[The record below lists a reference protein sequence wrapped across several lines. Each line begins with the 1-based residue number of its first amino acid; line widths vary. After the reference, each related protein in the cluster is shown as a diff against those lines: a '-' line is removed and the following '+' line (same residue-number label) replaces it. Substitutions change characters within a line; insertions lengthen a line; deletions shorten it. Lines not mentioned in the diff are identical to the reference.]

1 MASEFKAEP
10 IANSLPSDHLTWRP
24 VTVLQPSFKVTH
36 AYTVF
41 DLGFLDSHRDN
52 GIRCNMTNPFAGP
65 EDFEALSDRIVK
77 TFCRD
82 ADSVLN
88 VLGVTADDFAAF
100 DRQLVAIQSKGRS
113 GLKTR
118 SDNEDL

>member
-65 EDFEALSDRIVK
+65 EDFEALSDRIV
-77 TFCRD
+77 RLS
-82 ADSVLN
+82 AERL
-88 VLGVTADDFAAF
+88 TAYSTSAVSQQMTL
-100 DRQLVAIQSKGRS
+100 QLLIAI
-113 GLKTR
+113 
-118 SDNEDL
+118 